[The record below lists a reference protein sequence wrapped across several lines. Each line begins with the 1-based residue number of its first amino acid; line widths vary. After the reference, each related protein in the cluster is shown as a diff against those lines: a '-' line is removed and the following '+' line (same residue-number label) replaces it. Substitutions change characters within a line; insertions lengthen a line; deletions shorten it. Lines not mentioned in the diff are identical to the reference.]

1 MSESDGSY
9 CVVFSSKMDDAYHQ
23 LLEGYLQTVP
33 STSAVPLMCA
43 FCSSVVSAEPF
54 VHLRLTQLSDPGHIW
69 SIRIPSAL
77 VVAIIDQSEAK
88 NPIFFQAKVD
98 LLS

>member
-1 MSESDGSY
+1 MNDGSF

-33 STSAVPLMCA
+33 STSNVPLLCA

-54 VHLRLTQLSDPGHIW
+54 LHLRLTQLTHPGHIW
-69 SIRIPSAL
+69 SIRIPASL
-77 VVAIIDQSEAK
+77 VIAVIDQSEAM
-88 NPIFFQAKVD
+88 NPIGFQAKVD
-98 LLS
+98 LLA

>member
-77 VVAIIDQSEAK
+77 VIATIDQSEAK

-98 LLS
+98 LLA